1 MRVMFVDDEP
11 QVLRGITRMLECAD
25 VDWEIETAGGGAE
38 ALEMLESDPVDVLVS
53 DMMMPG
59 MDGSQLLEQ
68 VADRYPSVVRIILS
82 GQATKESVFRA
93 VKPMHQYLAKPCEAD
108 LLLDTISRACMLR
121 ETLNKVKSHDLLQG
135 DLKLPSLPSLYQ
147 EIVAEM
153 ESEHGSVAR
162 VGEIISKDVAMTA
175 KILQIAN
182 SALFGARATIT
193 SPAQAA
199 TRLGL
204 DTLKALVLSV
214 QVFQSF
220 DVASIPGF
228 NLEQLQ
234 HHCLAVG
241 QLARNIAQAADL
253 DSDAANEAF
262 TAGLLHDTGKL
273 VLAANQPDTFAKV
286 LQAAKSRPD
295 QVRSIEQELIGLGH
309 DEIGGYLLA
318 LWGIPQGIVEAV
330 AFHHHIEDFGESKLS
345 IPFVVYLANSLVQR
359 SQGSLS
365 DEKYQT
371 MRELAEKVGVADQL
385 DAWSELASPSEV
397 TA

>member
-38 ALEMLESDPVDVLVS
+38 ALELLESEPVDVLVS

-68 VADRYPSVVRIILS
+68 VAERFPGVVRIILS
-82 GQATKESVFRA
+82 GQATKESVYRA
-93 VKPMHQYLAKPCEAD
+93 VKPMHQYLSKPCEAD

-204 DTLKALVLSV
+204 ETLKALVLSV

-220 DVASIPGF
+220 DVAKIPGF

-241 QLARNIAQAADL
+241 QLARKIAQSVDL
-253 DSDAANEAF
+253 DSNAANEAF

-273 VLAANQPDTFAKV
+273 VLAANQPEMFAKV
-286 LQAAKSRPD
+286 LQEARSRPD
-295 QVRSIEQELIGLGH
+295 DVRSIEQELIGLGH

-318 LWGIPQGIVEAV
+318 LWGIPQAIVEAV
-330 AFHHHIEDFGESKLS
+330 AFHHHIEDFGESNLS
-345 IPFVVYLANSLVQR
+345 IPVVVYLANSLVQR
-359 SQGSLS
+359 AQGNLS

-371 MRELAEKVGVADQL
+371 LCELTEKMGFADQL
-385 DAWSELASPSEV
+385 QTWSKLASNSEE
-397 TA
+397 

>member
-11 QVLRGITRMLECAD
+11 QVLRGITRMLDCAD

-68 VADRYPSVVRIILS
+68 VADRFPGVVRIILS
-82 GQATKESVFRA
+82 GQATRESVYRA
-93 VKPMHQYLAKPCEAD
+93 VKPMHQYLSKPCEAD
-108 LLLDTISRACMLR
+108 VLLETISRACALR
-121 ETLNKVKSHDLLQG
+121 ATLNKVNAHDLLQG

-162 VGEIISKDVAMTA
+162 VGEIIAKDVAMTA

-204 DTLKALVLSV
+204 DTLKALVLSI

-220 DVASIPGF
+220 DVSSIPGF
-228 NLEQLQ
+228 QLEQLQ

-241 QLARNIAQAADL
+241 QLARKIAQSSDL
-253 DSDAANEAF
+253 DSDAVGEAF

-273 VLAANQPDTFAKV
+273 VLAANQPETFAKV
-286 LQAAKSRPD
+286 LKAAKTRPD

-330 AFHHHIEDFGESKLS
+330 AFHHHIEDFGESSLS
-345 IPFVVYLANSLVQR
+345 IPFVVYLANSLVRR
-359 SQGSLS
+359 SRGSLS

-385 DAWSELASPSEV
+385 ETWSELASLSEV